1 MHSKLCGYSSPFCSV
16 EFILMPLCIYWMG
29 LRCYVFR
36 LSVCACVHACMP
48 RWEHSWVGLPLSSSY
63 VIGLVFIKFMYLPC
77 FYFTATG
84 VRSDL
89 LFSRPRSDGWSHH
102 GRTFSIYPYPLS
114 F

>member
-1 MHSKLCGYSSPFCSV
+1 MWLLITFLLCGIHSNASV
-16 EFILMPLCIYWMG
+16 HLLDGAEVLCFQVV
-29 LRCYVFR
+29 R
-36 LSVCACVHACMP
+36 ACVHACMP

>member
-1 MHSKLCGYSSPFCSV
+1 
-16 EFILMPLCIYWMG
+16 MPLYIYWMG

-84 VRSDL
+84 VRSQVKSSILVLWIWRKL
-89 LFSRPRSDGWSHH
+89 LIGCQEK
-102 GRTFSIYPYPLS
+102 
-114 F
+114 